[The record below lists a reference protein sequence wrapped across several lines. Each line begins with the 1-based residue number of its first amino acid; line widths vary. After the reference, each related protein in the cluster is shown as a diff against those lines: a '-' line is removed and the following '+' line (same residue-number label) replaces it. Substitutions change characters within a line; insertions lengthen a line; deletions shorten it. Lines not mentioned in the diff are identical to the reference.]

1 LRATSVPSVHGMV
14 ASVNAIVACR
24 GFLWSA
30 DGTRRHSSFVLAG
43 RIQQPFVGHRWAALK
58 CNIAVERARTGGS
71 AVEGDLNLA
80 DDAWVCAKSSVPAT
94 HPLRIVL
101 RARLGNLG
109 WRQGDAT
116 ALQKPKS

>member
-1 LRATSVPSVHGMV
+1 MSHRCTAWLHRLTPLLHAV
-14 ASVNAIVACR
+14 ASCGQR
-24 GFLWSA
+24 
-30 DGTRRHSSFVLAG
+30 TELAEIRVSYLQG

-58 CNIAVERARTGGS
+58 CNIAVERVRTGGS

-101 RARLGNLG
+101 RARLGSLG